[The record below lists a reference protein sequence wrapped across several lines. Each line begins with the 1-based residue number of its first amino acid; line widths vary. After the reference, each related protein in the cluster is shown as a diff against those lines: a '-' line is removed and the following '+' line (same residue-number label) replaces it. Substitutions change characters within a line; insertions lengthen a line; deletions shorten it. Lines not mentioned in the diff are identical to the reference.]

1 MRTVTRGLSARP
13 CSISQRPSAIRMA
26 YSWLPSGALIS
37 YWTTACWPAAL
48 AGLNDSDMPANTL
61 SRTPSTPPSCCWM
74 APTSSSF
81 DFGLDRPLQRREV
94 RGVDLAHAARP
105 PWSAT
110 AVFPEAYANG
120 HTVHIPDV
128 GSSLSGRS
136 AVEQGTEPE
145 LEALAEA
152 AWWQCRTG
160 ESIAARHRAHAA
172 FRRAGDDRGAARTAA
187 RLFHE
192 HFYRGETAV
201 AVGWLGRGFR
211 HVEGDPDCLER
222 GWLECAR
229 AELHLHQGPLDQAA
243 VHAAAAVELARA
255 HGDADLAAVGLQLQ
269 GRALVAQGAV
279 TDGLAL
285 LDEAMT
291 FVLAGELAPLYT
303 GWVYCSVILAC
314 RDLADLRRAGEW
326 TEAARRWCE
335 RLPATTP
342 YSQGLCRIYRGE
354 VLALRGE
361 WDEAE
366 AELRLAHDE
375 LLPHKPGGAAEAS
388 YGVGEVLRRRG
399 DLAAAERAFLAAQRE
414 GWDPQPGLA
423 LLRLAQG
430 RVPGRRGGAPDRP
443 GLAAARSTGWPTP
456 ACWPPRSRWPIAAGS
471 LEVAREAAREL
482 AAASEALASPV
493 VSATVATAAGAL
505 RLAEG
510 DPAGALER
518 LRHAVAGW
526 REPGAAV
533 RGGQGAAA
541 PRDRPAAMLGD
552 AEGGRVEVEA
562 ARAGF
567 ERLGAVADARQAA
580 ALLHGGPARSRRLLT
595 DREVEVLRLV
605 ASGGSNRDVAG
616 ALHLSEHTVA
626 RHMQNVFAK
635 LGVSSRAA
643 AVSRAIEEGQLAA
656 DGPDG

>member
-1 MRTVTRGLSARP
+1 M
-13 CSISQRPSAIRMA
+13 
-26 YSWLPSGALIS
+26 
-37 YWTTACWPAAL
+37 
-48 AGLNDSDMPANTL
+48 
-61 SRTPSTPPSCCWM
+61 
-74 APTSSSF
+74 
-81 DFGLDRPLQRREV
+81 
-94 RGVDLAHAARP
+94 
-105 PWSAT
+105 
-110 AVFPEAYANG
+110 
-120 HTVHIPDV
+120 
-128 GSSLSGRS
+128 
-136 AVEQGTEPE
+136 EQGTGPE

-152 AWWQCRTG
+152 AWWRCRTG
-160 ESIAARHRAHAA
+160 ESIAARHQAHAA

-211 HVEGDPDCLER
+211 HVEGDPGCLER

-229 AELHLHQGPLDQAA
+229 AELQLHQGPLDQAA
-243 VHAAAAVELARA
+243 GHAAAAVEVARA

-335 RLPATTP
+335 LLPATTP

-399 DLAAAERAFLAAQRE
+399 DLAAAEQAFLAAQRE

-430 RVPGRRGGAPDRP
+430 RVQAAAAALRTALASRSAVDRLAHARL
-443 GLAAARSTGWPTP
+443 LAAQVEVS
-456 ACWPPRSRWPIAAGS
+456 IAGGS
-471 LEVAREAAREL
+471 LELAREAAREL
-482 AAASEALASPV
+482 AAVGEALASPV
-493 VSATVATAAGAL
+493 VSATGATAIGAL
-505 RLAEG
+505 RLAER
-510 DPAGALER
+510 DPDGALER
-518 LRHAVAGW
+518 LGQAVAGW
-526 REPGAAV
+526 RDLGLPYEEARARLLRGAAV
-533 RGGQGAAA
+533 
-541 PRDRPAAMLGD
+541 AMLGD
-552 AEGGRVEVEA
+552 AEGGRAEIEA

-567 ERLGAVADARQAA
+567 ERLGAAADARQAA
-580 ALLHGGPARSRRLLT
+580 ALLQGGQPRRLLT

-643 AVSRAIEEGQLAA
+643 AISRAIEKGQLAA
-656 DGPDG
+656 DGTDGQDAPRRRPARDG